1 MLPLKERMQK
11 ISNNFD
17 NCLGKDRTESDS
29 YQGVQTFIGIT
40 ENNLTEVHLGQGQL
54 LELILS
60 PSNMNTAYKRV
71 KSNKGSSGID
81 KLSTENLLEWLLEHK
96 ESLIKSLEKGKYK
109 PQAVRRVEIPKEGGK
124 TRSLGIPTVVDRL
137 VQQSIAQILTPIY
150 EQEFHAS
157 SHGFRPKRGCHTA
170 LKEVESHLNDNYHY
184 VVDLDLEKFFDTVN
198 HSRLIELI
206 SRKVKDPRVISLIHK
221 YLIAGV
227 VVGNKFEESVLGVP
241 QGGPLSPL
249 LSNIML
255 HELDKE
261 LARRGHRF
269 VRYADDCLIFCKS
282 KKACLRVKESITK
295 FIENVLYLRVN
306 KEKTTVG
313 YTAGKKFLGYNF
325 YKNNKGEWRFCVHPK
340 SYGKLK
346 DRLKEITNRS
356 NGMGYQKTKELLR
369 YYIQGWISYFKLA
382 DMSGKLRRIDEWLRF
397 RIRMFIWKSWKKIS
411 TKYNNL
417 RKVGI
422 KDNQAYQWANTR
434 KNYCRTAHSPILQT
448 ALNTQIL
455 RKAGYTFLADIYLKC
470 IVN

>member
-1 MLPLKERMQK
+1 MKERMQK

-17 NCLGKDRTESDS
+17 NYLGNDRTESDS
-29 YQGVQTFIGIT
+29 YQEVQTFIGIT
-40 ENNLTEVHLGQGQL
+40 ENNLTEVHLGQGKL

-60 PSNMNTAYKRV
+60 PSNMNMAYKRV

-96 ESLIKSLEKGKYK
+96 ESLITSLEKGKYK

-170 LKEVESHLNDNYHY
+170 LKEVESHLNDKYHY

-206 SRKVKDPRVISLIHK
+206 LRKVKDSRVISLIHK

-227 VVGNKFEESVLGVP
+227 VVENKFQESVLGVP

-313 YTAGKKFLGYNF
+313 YIKGKKFLGYSF
-325 YKNNKGEWRFCVHPK
+325 YNKSKGKWGLCVHPK
-340 SYGKLK
+340 SYSKLK
-346 DRLKEITNRS
+346 NRLKEITNRS
-356 NGMGYQKTKELLR
+356 NGMGYQKKKELLR
-369 YYIQGWISYFKLA
+369 YYIQGWVSYFKLA
-382 DMSGKLRRIDEWLRF
+382 DMSGKVKSIDKWLRF

-422 KDNQAYQWANTR
+422 RDNQAYQWANTR
-434 KNYCRTAHSPILQT
+434 KSYCRTALSPILQT
-448 ALNTQIL
+448 ALTTRIL
-455 RKAGYTFLADIYLKC
+455 RKSGYTFLADIYLKC

>member
-11 ISNNFD
+11 ISNHFD
-17 NCLGKDRTESDS
+17 NYLGEDRTESDS
-29 YQGVQTFIGIT
+29 HQGVQTFIGIT
-40 ENNLTEVHLGQGQL
+40 ENNLTEVHLGQGKL

-60 PSNMNTAYKRV
+60 PSNMNMAYKRV

-81 KLSTENLLEWLLEHK
+81 KLSTENLLEWLLEHR
-96 ESLIKSLEKGKYK
+96 ESLITSLEKGKYN
-109 PQAVRRVEIPKEGGK
+109 PHAVRRVEIPKEGGK

-137 VQQSIAQILTPIY
+137 VQQSISQILTLIY
-150 EQEFHAS
+150 EQEFHTS

-170 LKEVESHLNDNYHY
+170 LKEVERHLNEGYHY

-255 HELDKE
+255 DELDKE
-261 LARRGHRF
+261 LARRGNRF

-282 KKACLRVKESITK
+282 KRACLRVKESITK

-313 YTAGKKFLGYNF
+313 YVKGKKFLGYSF
-325 YKNNKGEWRFCVHPK
+325 YNKSKGKWGLCVHPK
-340 SYGKLK
+340 SYSKLK

-356 NGMGYQKTKELLR
+356 NGMGYEKTKELLR
-369 YYIQGWISYFKLA
+369 YYIQGWVSYFKLA
-382 DMSGKLRRIDEWLRF
+382 DMTVKIKRIDEWLRF
-397 RIRMFIWKSWKKIS
+397 RIRMLIWKSWKKIS

-417 RKVGI
+417 RKVGV

-434 KNYCRTAHSPILQT
+434 KSYCRTSLSPILKT
-448 ALNTQIL
+448 SLTTKIL
-455 RKAGYTFLADIYLKC
+455 RKAGYTFLNDIYLKC

>member
-1 MLPLKERMQK
+1 MQK

-17 NCLGKDRTESDS
+17 NYLGNDRTESDS
-29 YQGVQTFIGIT
+29 YQEVQTFIGIT
-40 ENNLTEVHLGQGQL
+40 ENNLTEVHLGQGKL

-60 PSNMNTAYKRV
+60 PSNMNMAYKRV

-96 ESLIKSLEKGKYK
+96 ESLITSLEKGKYK

-170 LKEVESHLNDNYHY
+170 LKEVESHLNDKYHY

-206 SRKVKDPRVISLIHK
+206 LRKVKDSRVISLIHK

-227 VVGNKFEESVLGVP
+227 VVENKFQESVLGVP

-313 YTAGKKFLGYNF
+313 YIKGKKFLGYSF
-325 YKNNKGEWRFCVHPK
+325 YNKSKGKWGLCVHPK
-340 SYGKLK
+340 SYSKLK
-346 DRLKEITNRS
+346 NRLKEITNRS
-356 NGMGYQKTKELLR
+356 NGMGYQKKKELLR
-369 YYIQGWISYFKLA
+369 YYIQGWVSYFKLA
-382 DMSGKLRRIDEWLRF
+382 DMSGKVKSIDKWLRF

-422 KDNQAYQWANTR
+422 RDNQAYQWANTR
-434 KNYCRTAHSPILQT
+434 KSYCRTALSPILQT
-448 ALNTQIL
+448 ALTTRIL
-455 RKAGYTFLADIYLKC
+455 RKSGYTFLADIYLKC

>member
-11 ISNNFD
+11 ISNHFD
-17 NCLGKDRTESDS
+17 NYLGKDRTESDS
-29 YQGVQTFIGIT
+29 HQGVQTFIGIT
-40 ENNLTEVHLGQGQL
+40 ENNLTEVHLGQGKL

-60 PSNMNTAYKRV
+60 PSNMNMAYKRV

-81 KLSTENLLEWLLEHK
+81 KLSTENLLEWLLEHR
-96 ESLIKSLEKGKYK
+96 ESLITSLEKGKYK

-137 VQQSIAQILTPIY
+137 VQQSISQILTLIY
-150 EQEFHAS
+150 EQEFHTS

-170 LKEVESHLNDNYHY
+170 LKEVERHLNEGYHY

-221 YLIAGV
+221 YLMAGV

-255 HELDKE
+255 DELDKE
-261 LARRGHRF
+261 LARRGNRF

-282 KKACLRVKESITK
+282 KRACLRVKESITK

-313 YTAGKKFLGYNF
+313 YVKGKKFLGYSF
-325 YKNNKGEWRFCVHPK
+325 YNKSKGKWGLCVHPK
-340 SYGKLK
+340 SYSKLK

-356 NGMGYQKTKELLR
+356 NGMGYEKTKELLR
-369 YYIQGWISYFKLA
+369 YYIQGWVSYFKLA
-382 DMSGKLRRIDEWLRF
+382 DMSVKIKRIDKWLRF
-397 RIRMFIWKSWKKIS
+397 RIRMLIWKSWKKIS

-417 RKVGI
+417 RKVGV

-434 KNYCRTAHSPILQT
+434 KSYCRTSLSPILKT
-448 ALNTQIL
+448 SLTTKIL
-455 RKAGYTFLADIYLKC
+455 RKAGYTFLNDIYLKC

>member
-11 ISNNFD
+11 ISNHFD
-17 NCLGKDRTESDS
+17 NYLGKDRTESDS
-29 YQGVQTFIGIT
+29 HQGVQTFIGIT
-40 ENNLTEVHLGQGQL
+40 ENNLTEVHLGQGKL

-60 PSNMNTAYKRV
+60 PSNMNMAYKRV

-81 KLSTENLLEWLLEHK
+81 KLSTENLLEWLLEHR
-96 ESLIKSLEKGKYK
+96 ESLITSLEKGKYK

-137 VQQSIAQILTPIY
+137 VQQSISQILTLIY
-150 EQEFHAS
+150 EQEFHTS

-170 LKEVESHLNDNYHY
+170 LKEVERHLNEGYHY

-221 YLIAGV
+221 YLIAGI

-255 HELDKE
+255 DELDKE
-261 LARRGHRF
+261 LARRGNRF

-282 KKACLRVKESITK
+282 KRACLRVKESITK

-313 YTAGKKFLGYNF
+313 YVKGKKFLGYSF
-325 YKNNKGEWRFCVHPK
+325 YNKSKGKWGLCVHPK
-340 SYGKLK
+340 SYSKLK

-356 NGMGYQKTKELLR
+356 NGMGYEKTKELLR
-369 YYIQGWISYFKLA
+369 YYIQGWVSYFKLA
-382 DMSGKLRRIDEWLRF
+382 DMSVKIKRIDEWLRF
-397 RIRMFIWKSWKKIS
+397 RIRMLIWKSWKKIS

-417 RKVGI
+417 RKVGV

-434 KNYCRTAHSPILQT
+434 KSYCRTSLSPILKT
-448 ALNTQIL
+448 SLTTKIL
-455 RKAGYTFLADIYLKC
+455 RKAGYTFLNDIYLKC

>member
-1 MLPLKERMQK
+1 MQK
-11 ISNNFD
+11 ISNHFD
-17 NCLGKDRTESDS
+17 NYLGEDRTESDS
-29 YQGVQTFIGIT
+29 HQGVQTFIGIT
-40 ENNLTEVHLGQGQL
+40 ENNLTEVHLGQGKL

-60 PSNMNTAYKRV
+60 PSNMNMAYKRV

-81 KLSTENLLEWLLEHK
+81 KLSTENLLEWLLEHR
-96 ESLIKSLEKGKYK
+96 ESLITSLEKGKYK

-137 VQQSIAQILTPIY
+137 VQQSISQILTLIY
-150 EQEFHAS
+150 EQEFHTS

-170 LKEVESHLNDNYHY
+170 LKEVERHLNEGYHY

-255 HELDKE
+255 DELDKE
-261 LARRGHRF
+261 LARRGNRF

-282 KKACLRVKESITK
+282 KRACLRVKESITK

-313 YTAGKKFLGYNF
+313 YVKGKKFLGYSF
-325 YKNNKGEWRFCVHPK
+325 YNKSKGKWGLCVHPK
-340 SYGKLK
+340 SYSKLK

-356 NGMGYQKTKELLR
+356 NGMGYEKTKELLR
-369 YYIQGWISYFKLA
+369 YYIQGWVSYFKLA
-382 DMSGKLRRIDEWLRF
+382 DMTVKIKRIDEWLRF
-397 RIRMFIWKSWKKIS
+397 RIRMLIWKSWKKIS

-417 RKVGI
+417 RKVGV

-434 KNYCRTAHSPILQT
+434 KSYCRTSLSPILKT
-448 ALNTQIL
+448 SLTTKIL
-455 RKAGYTFLADIYLKC
+455 RKAGYTFLNDIYLKC